1 MTIEQLKAAHEAKPF
16 RPFTLHL
23 ADGSSHPVTH
33 PELLWRTP
41 GGRTVIVSGGGED
54 VSIIDLLLVTKISLR
69 NGAHGRRRR

>member
-33 PELLWRTP
+33 PELLWRTR

-54 VSIIDLLLVTKISLR
+54 VSIFDLLLVKNISLG
-69 NGAHGRRRR
+69 NGSHGR

>member
-23 ADGSSHPVTH
+23 ADGSNHPVAH
-33 PELLWRTP
+33 PKLLWRTP
-41 GGRTVIVSGGGED
+41 GGRTVIVSSGGED
-54 VSIIDLLLVTKISLR
+54 VSIIDLLLVTKISLG